1 MMVVKLLLD
10 QTMLVV
16 EVEPVVSEHVVVQVD
31 VEMVELVVLV

>member
-1 MMVVKLLLD
+1 MVVKLLLD

-16 EVEPVVSEHVVVQVD
+16 EVEQVVSEHVVVQVD

>member
-1 MMVVKLLLD
+1 MVVKLLLD

-16 EVEPVVSEHVVVQVD
+16 EVEPVVSEHVVVQVH